1 MRWPG
6 RDVEARLVVLL
17 VGLGLLWAGL
27 DATWVSEDRA
37 QTAFSA
43 WMGAA
48 APWVLFVVDALQVL
62 PLLAR
67 RRQPYAAAAV
77 SGSALLVA
85 ASLDHLPGI
94 AALGPYVALH
104 VAARTTPEPGSLV
117 GRVLHSW
124 WWRRFA
130 IACVILLLAWFGL
143 LRAPWVLLAVAAWWH
158 GRVLATRTAG
168 VDPRASVPTTT
179 LQAVLDERARV
190 ARDLHDTVAHHVS
203 VLAMQARIARRAVPA
218 GTPEADHLLLA
229 METTSHLAMRD
240 LRRALGILT
249 DTDSGGAERPWP
261 RTLME
266 EVGDLVDRLSG
277 VGLPVTL
284 TVRGCPRPLAVDVTA
299 AATLIVQEALT
310 NVLTHAGT
318 VATRLAVVWTADE
331 VRASVVNEIST
342 RQRRGASVTT
352 GRGLPNLRRRAEGV
366 GGRLTARAEAG
377 GCFLVEAVLPAG
389 Q

>member
-6 RDVEARLVVLL
+6 RDVEARLVALL

-48 APWVLFVVDALQVL
+48 APWVLFVIDSLQVL

-67 RRQPYAAAAV
+67 RRHPYAAAAV

-229 METTSHLAMRD
+229 METT
-240 LRRALGILT
+240 
-249 DTDSGGAERPWP
+249 
-261 RTLME
+261 
-266 EVGDLVDRLSG
+266 
-277 VGLPVTL
+277 
-284 TVRGCPRPLAVDVTA
+284 
-299 AATLIVQEALT
+299 
-310 NVLTHAGT
+310 
-318 VATRLAVVWTADE
+318 
-331 VRASVVNEIST
+331 
-342 RQRRGASVTT
+342 
-352 GRGLPNLRRRAEGV
+352 
-366 GGRLTARAEAG
+366 
-377 GCFLVEAVLPAG
+377 
-389 Q
+389 

>member
-37 QTAFSA
+37 ETAPSA

-48 APWVLFVVDALQVL
+48 APWVLFVILALQVL

-67 RRQPYAAAAV
+67 RRHPYAAAAV

-85 ASLDHLPGI
+85 ASFDYVPGI

-117 GRVLHSW
+117 GRVLHSR

-143 LRAPWVLLAVAAWWH
+143 LRAPWVLLAVAVWWH
-158 GRVLATRTAG
+158 GRALATRTAG
-168 VDPRASVPTTT
+168 VGPAPGVPTTT

-229 METTSHLAMRD
+229 METTSHLAMLD
-240 LRRALGILT
+240 LRRALGML
-249 DTDSGGAERPWP
+249 AESEEDRPAWP
-261 RTLME
+261 RTLMVE
-266 EVGDLVDRLSG
+266 LGDLVDRLSG

-284 TVRGCPRPLAVDVTA
+284 TVRGTPQRLAVEVTA
-299 AATLIVQEALT
+299 AAALIVQEALT
-310 NVLTHAGT
+310 NVLKHAGT
-318 VATRLAVVWTADE
+318 VDTQLAVVWAADE
-331 VRASVVNEIST
+331 VRARVLNEAPS
-342 RQRRGASVTT
+342 RQGRAVSRTS
-352 GRGLPNLRRRAEGV
+352 GRGVHNMRRRAEGV
-366 GGRLTARAEAG
+366 GGTLTAGTESAG
-377 GCFLVEAVLPAG
+377 RFLVEAVLPVERHR
-389 Q
+389 